1 MIARYKLRGEVTYM
15 TKDMTQGNPMKLI
28 LGFAIP
34 TLLGYLF
41 QQFYNL
47 IDTLIV
53 GRYLGVGPLAA
64 VGSTGSVNFLVIGF
78 CMGICVG
85 FSIPVAHKF
94 GAGDYAGVRKY
105 VANCVWLGVFFS
117 VVMTLAMA
125 FLCRDILRWM
135 NTPTDIFEDAYA
147 YIYVIFIGI
156 PTVFLY
162 NILSG
167 IIRAL
172 GDGKTP
178 VIFLVISSVMNVIL
192 DLVFIVNFKM
202 GVAGAAWA
210 TVISQGFSGLLCLI
224 FMIKKFDILRIS
236 KEEWKPNAHM
246 MGSLCSMGLP
256 MGLQYSITA
265 IGSILLQTGINGLGS
280 HAVAAVSTGNKV
292 TQVICCP
299 LDALGTTV
307 ATYGG
312 QNIGAKKLD
321 RISKGMVSC
330 LLFGTLYSIVAYFII
345 RYLGPTLLSLFIG
358 PEETSVIEQ
367 AQYFIVRWVT
377 FCIPLMMVYVFR
389 FMIQGLGFSKLAV
402 FAGVF
407 EMLARGLISLF
418 WIPAAGFEAVCY
430 ASPVAW
436 IAADVFLIPA
446 YLGVMKKLRRD
457 LSVTAG

>member
-1 MIARYKLRGEVTYM
+1 MAKTR
-15 TKDMTQGNPMKLI
+15 DMTVGSPIKLIFGFFLPLLFGLLFQQLYNAVDTMVVGRFLGVNALAGVGATGALNFLI
-28 LGFAIP
+28 LGFC
-34 TLLGYLF
+34 
-41 QQFYNL
+41 
-47 IDTLIV
+47 
-53 GRYLGVGPLAA
+53 
-64 VGSTGSVNFLVIGF
+64 TGTCAGF
-78 CMGICVG
+78 A
-85 FSIPVAHKF
+85 IPVAQKF
-94 GAGDYAGVRKY
+94 GEHDFAGLKRYAVNAIMISVMFSLVVGTIVSCLCRTFLEWMGTPADIIDDAFAY
-105 VANCVWLGVFFS
+105 LFVIFLGIP
-117 VVMTLAMA
+117 VVM
-125 FLCRDILRWM
+125 
-135 NTPTDIFEDAYA
+135 
-147 YIYVIFIGI
+147 
-156 PTVFLY
+156 LY
-162 NILSG
+162 NVLFG
-167 IIRAL
+167 IIRSM
-172 GDGKTP
+172 GDSRTP
-178 VIFLVISSVMNVIL
+178 VLYLIIASLINVVL
-192 DLVFIVNFKM
+192 DLLFILVLHT
-202 GVAGAAWA
+202 GVEGAAIA
-210 TVISQGFSGLLCLI
+210 TVVSQVVSALLCMNYIRHSQVLI
-224 FMIKKFDILRIS
+224 ITKQD
-236 KEEWKPNAHM
+236 WKLD
-246 MGSLCSMGLP
+246 GQCCKQLLGMGLP

-321 RISKGMVSC
+321 RISKGMTSC

-436 IAADVFLIPA
+436 IAADAFLIPA
-446 YLGVMKKLRRD
+446 YLSVMKKLRRD

>member
-1 MIARYKLRGEVTYM
+1 MAKTR
-15 TKDMTQGNPMKLI
+15 DMTVGSPIKLIFGFFLPLLFGLLFQQLYNAVDTMVVGRFLGVSALAGVGATGALNFLI
-28 LGFAIP
+28 LGFC
-34 TLLGYLF
+34 
-41 QQFYNL
+41 
-47 IDTLIV
+47 
-53 GRYLGVGPLAA
+53 
-64 VGSTGSVNFLVIGF
+64 TGTCAGF
-78 CMGICVG
+78 A
-85 FSIPVAHKF
+85 IPVAQKF
-94 GAGDYAGVRKY
+94 GEHDFAGLKRYAVNAIMIS
-105 VANCVWLGVFFS
+105 VAFSLVVGTIVSCLCRTFLEWMGTPADIIDDAFAYLFVIFLGIP
-117 VVMTLAMA
+117 VVM
-125 FLCRDILRWM
+125 
-135 NTPTDIFEDAYA
+135 
-147 YIYVIFIGI
+147 
-156 PTVFLY
+156 LY
-162 NILSG
+162 NVLFG
-167 IIRAL
+167 IIRSM
-172 GDGKTP
+172 GDSRTP
-178 VIFLVISSVMNVIL
+178 VLYLIIASLINVVL
-192 DLVFIVNFKM
+192 DLLFILVLHT
-202 GVAGAAWA
+202 GVEGAAIA
-210 TVISQGFSGLLCLI
+210 TVVSQAVSALLCMNYIRHSQVLI
-224 FMIKKFDILRIS
+224 ITKQD
-236 KEEWKPNAHM
+236 WKLD
-246 MGSLCSMGLP
+246 GQCCKQLLGMGLP

-321 RISKGMVSC
+321 RISKGMTSC

-345 RYLGPTLLSLFIG
+345 RYLGPTLLSLFVG

-436 IAADVFLIPA
+436 IAADAFLIPA
-446 YLGVMKKLRRD
+446 YLSVMKKLRRD

>member
-1 MIARYKLRGEVTYM
+1 MAKTR
-15 TKDMTQGNPMKLI
+15 DMTVGSPIKLIFGFFLPLLFGLLFQQLYNAVDTVVVGRFLGVSALAGVGATGALNFLI
-28 LGFAIP
+28 LGFC
-34 TLLGYLF
+34 
-41 QQFYNL
+41 
-47 IDTLIV
+47 
-53 GRYLGVGPLAA
+53 
-64 VGSTGSVNFLVIGF
+64 TGTCAGF
-78 CMGICVG
+78 A
-85 FSIPVAHKF
+85 IPVAQKF
-94 GAGDYAGVRKY
+94 GEHDFAGLKRYAVNAIMISVMFSLVVGTIVSCLCRTFLEWMGTPADIIDDAFAY
-105 VANCVWLGVFFS
+105 LFVIFLGIP
-117 VVMTLAMA
+117 VVM
-125 FLCRDILRWM
+125 
-135 NTPTDIFEDAYA
+135 
-147 YIYVIFIGI
+147 
-156 PTVFLY
+156 LY
-162 NILSG
+162 NVLFG
-167 IIRAL
+167 IIRSM
-172 GDGKTP
+172 GDSRTP
-178 VIFLVISSVMNVIL
+178 VLYLIIASLINVVL
-192 DLVFIVNFKM
+192 DLLFILVLHT
-202 GVAGAAWA
+202 GVEGAAIA
-210 TVISQGFSGLLCLI
+210 TVVSQAVSALLCMNYIRHSQVLI
-224 FMIKKFDILRIS
+224 ITKQD
-236 KEEWKPNAHM
+236 WKLD
-246 MGSLCSMGLP
+246 GQCCKQLLGMGLP

-345 RYLGPTLLSLFIG
+345 RYLGPTLLSLFVG

-407 EMLARGLISLF
+407 EMLARGLISLL

-436 IAADVFLIPA
+436 IAADAFLIPA
-446 YLGVMKKLRRD
+446 YLSVMKKLRRD